1 MLLSPFDRRTY
12 RNALYLLLAFPL
24 GVVYFVFLVAG
35 LSIGGALSILLI
47 GFPIVFVVLACCHL
61 GAEFERRIARYL
73 LGLSIPS
80 PGYPF
85 LETHGIIP
93 RLRALVFSVE
103 TWKSMVYL
111 ASKFIIGIVS
121 LILLTTLLS
130 LSGAFLLTPLYYN
143 KSDVFVGV
151 RVSDPLTLAPSIQ
164 IPWGEL
170 LIGVDLAL
178 TITSWEVTTLPEALA
193 MSVLGIISFVVS
205 FNILNGLAWLIG
217 QFTRFM
223 LSASDR
229 SLGTVARTYIQRR

>member
-1 MLLSPFDRRTY
+1 
-12 RNALYLLLAFPL
+12 L
-24 GVVYFVFLVAG
+24 GS
-35 LSIGGALSILLI
+35 SIS
-47 GFPIVFVVLACCHL
+47 
-61 GAEFERRIARYL
+61 
-73 LGLSIPS
+73 S

-121 LILLTTLLS
+121 LILLTTLFS
-130 LSGAFLLTPLYYN
+130 LSAAFLLTPLYYN

-151 RVSDPLTLAPSIQ
+151 RVSEPLTLTPSIR

-178 TITSWEVTTLPEALA
+178 TITSWEVTTLQEALV
-193 MSVLGIISFVVS
+193 MSALGVVS
-205 FNILNGLAWLIG
+205 LIVSLNVLNGFAWLIG
-217 QFTRFM
+217 QFTRLM

-229 SLGTVARTYIQRR
+229 SLRTVARAYLHGR